1 MEGLWRL
8 ESIGEDRTR
17 VRFRMEW
24 ELPYSVLGK
33 IIDKVKVE
41 GIMARN
47 AEQGLKSLQKM
58 FES

>member
-1 MEGLWRL
+1 
-8 ESIGEDRTR
+8 
-17 VRFRMEW
+17 MEW

-47 AEQGLKSLQKM
+47 AEQGLKNLQEM
-58 FES
+58 FKS